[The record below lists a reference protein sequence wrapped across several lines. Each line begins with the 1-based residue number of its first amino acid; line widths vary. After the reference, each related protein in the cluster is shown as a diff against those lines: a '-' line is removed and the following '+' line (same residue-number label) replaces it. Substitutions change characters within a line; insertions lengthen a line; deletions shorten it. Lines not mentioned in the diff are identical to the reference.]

1 METHTRL
8 EANAIIDRLVMDGPT
23 FSADDA
29 RRLIELI
36 PVTPSTRLSFTGSF
50 KSRGSSFKGHAAGIG
65 DVEMK
70 GEAKEK
76 TLNLNVPASHKI
88 GGYIVTHTPGSMT
101 IELMWGDT
109 RADQTG
115 QSCSLV
121 YDVKTGEPQEM
132 LQASQ
137 KSLSLLFFTF
147 SYVSFVPWK
156 KPRPTSALGSLP

>member
-1 METHTRL
+1 MDIHIRL
-8 EANAIIDRLVMDGPT
+8 EANAIIDRLVMDGAT
-23 FSADDA
+23 FSSNDA

-36 PVTPSTRLSFTGSF
+36 PVAPSTRLSFKGSV
-50 KSRGSSFKGHAAGIG
+50 KSRGSGFKGHAAGIG

-70 GEAKEK
+70 GETKEK
-76 TLNLNVPASHKI
+76 TLSLNVPTSHKI
-88 GGYIVTHTPGSMT
+88 GGYIVTHTPGS
-101 IELMWGDT
+101 IGVELMWGET
-109 RADQTG
+109 QPDQTG

-132 LQASQ
+132 LLASQ

-156 KPRPTSALGSLP
+156 KPEHGSTS